1 MRFIDRFNYNPIN
14 SYPFVLVFSS
24 GLKMSSHSRTK
35 SLSLSQQPPGI
46 TRDHHSGMG
55 HKKRNLSFHLPA
67 KTYIVS
73 MDDSNSGES
82 SVDNDT
88 ETYRQYGS
96 QDITP
101 WNPQVEAQI
110 SIFTIS
116 QM

>member
-1 MRFIDRFNYNPIN
+1 MICNSIN
-14 SYPFVLVFSS
+14 SYASALVFSL
-24 GLKMSSHSRTK
+24 GLKMPAHSRTK

-110 SIFTIS
+110 SITNS
-116 QM
+116 QI